1 MRAATAITQRE
12 AAAGGRPGSERLAIR
27 CTPFLLSFS
36 LSRFRPT
43 SQQYVVLSSCRPA
56 VTLPRISKEKPINEN
71 TNGAKRRM
79 CGNVEM
85 RRRTRERGQSHP
97 IVAVSG
103 DT

>member
-56 VTLPRISKEKPINEN
+56 VTLPRISKEKPINE
-71 TNGAKRRM
+71 TRKRG
-79 CGNVEM
+79 CGV
-85 RRRTRERGQSHP
+85 
-97 IVAVSG
+97 
-103 DT
+103 